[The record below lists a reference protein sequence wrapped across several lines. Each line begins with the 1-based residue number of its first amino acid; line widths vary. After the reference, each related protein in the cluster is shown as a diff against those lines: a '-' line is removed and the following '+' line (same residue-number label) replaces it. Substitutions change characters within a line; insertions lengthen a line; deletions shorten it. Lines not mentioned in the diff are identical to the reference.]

1 MRSEKETLA
10 GEVEVLHNSIEAR
23 KQALLGLAGRLLEAI
38 ERTGKERQNTLAA
51 LEGMEEFRQSHIERL
66 GILRKEYIKI
76 AARNVGIKRDRYRDI
91 AADVSD
97 DAKDFEENTLDQPE
111 AVSALD
117 EIADLVKILQDDV
130 AGVDRAPG
138 TDSPDA
144 EPGADPD
151 QELPPPDKDQGNDP
165 DQELPPPDAEPGNDP
180 DQELLP
186 PDADPDQR
194 LEAPDTDPDH
204 GSKPAKSGGK

>member
-1 MRSEKETLA
+1 
-10 GEVEVLHNSIEAR
+10 
-23 KQALLGLAGRLLEAI
+23 
-38 ERTGKERQNTLAA
+38 
-51 LEGMEEFRQSHIERL
+51 MEEFRQSHIERL

-138 TDSPDA
+138 MDSPDA
-144 EPGADPD
+144 EPDADPD
-151 QELPPPDKDQGNDP
+151 QELPPPDKDQGNDPDQELPPPDKDQGNDPDQELPPPDAEPGNDP